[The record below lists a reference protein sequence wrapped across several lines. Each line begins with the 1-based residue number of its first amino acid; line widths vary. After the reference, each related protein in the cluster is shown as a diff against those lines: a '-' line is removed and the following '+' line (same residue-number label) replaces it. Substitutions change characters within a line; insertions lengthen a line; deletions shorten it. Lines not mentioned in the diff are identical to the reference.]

1 MNMISIINE
10 ENSIEG
16 GLHCDAMGGADDEAE
31 VAPWKRLPDES
42 SKAYHAFCLYLW
54 DGHWRSMSKV
64 ADALGKGFSYE
75 NQLWKWSAKF
85 NWLDRVQAFD
95 TYVDTMQMRQYLAE
109 QQAAF
114 GRHIEHASQLEEKV
128 FDELMS
134 RDLNEMKPSEL
145 IRLYDIASKIER
157 DTWALK
163 SEVGN
168 KISGT
173 YALSRLHTPPEV
185 LKRVRQ
191 MLEEAGVL
199 SEDPVVAGSQ
209 IYQVSQRI

>member
-1 MNMISIINE
+1 MIAINE
-10 ENSIEG
+10 ENSIEES
-16 GLHCDAMGGADDEAE
+16 LHCDAMGVASDEAE
-31 VAPWKRLPDES
+31 VDPWERLPDES

-54 DGHWRSMSKV
+54 DGHWRSMRKV

-85 NWLDRVQAFD
+85 NWLDRARAFD
-95 TYVDTMQMRQYLAE
+95 TYVDTLQTRQYLAE

-134 RDLNEMKPSEL
+134 RDLKEMKPSEL

-157 DTWALK
+157 DAWALK
-163 SEVGN
+163 YEVGN
-168 KISGT
+168 KIGDT
-173 YALSRLHTPPEV
+173 YSFSRSFPPLEVFERVIPV
-185 LKRVRQ
+185 LK
-191 MLEEAGVL
+191 EAGVL
-199 SEDPVVAGSQ
+199 SEEPVVAGL
-209 IYQVSQRI
+209 QVSQMLERL